1 MASLLV
7 TCPACSCA
15 AKLEEIHC
23 PHCGAKLR
31 HGESGVPRTAAAV
44 LLGLSA
50 AVAAASC
57 SDDPVAMPV
66 YGIATVGS
74 TSGAGGGGG
83 SDGGHDGSDGGKGGG
98 GGQGGGDGG

>member
-15 AKLEEIHC
+15 AKLEEIRC

-31 HGESGVPRTAAAV
+31 HSESGVPRTAAAV

-57 SDDPVAMPV
+57 GDEPVATPV
-66 YGIATVGS
+66 YGIAAVGS
-74 TSGAGGGGG
+74 TSGAGGSGGSGG
-83 SDGGHDGSDGGKGGG
+83 SDGGHDGS

>member
-1 MASLLV
+1 MAPLLI

-15 AKLEEIHC
+15 ARLEEINC

-31 HGESGVPRTAAAV
+31 HGDGSVPRTAAAV

-50 AVAAASC
+50 AVAGASC
-57 SDDPVAMPV
+57 GEPVAMPE

-74 TSGAGGGGG
+74 SG
-83 SDGGHDGSDGGKGGG
+83 GGG
-98 GGQGGGDGG
+98 GGQDAGDGGQGGGGG